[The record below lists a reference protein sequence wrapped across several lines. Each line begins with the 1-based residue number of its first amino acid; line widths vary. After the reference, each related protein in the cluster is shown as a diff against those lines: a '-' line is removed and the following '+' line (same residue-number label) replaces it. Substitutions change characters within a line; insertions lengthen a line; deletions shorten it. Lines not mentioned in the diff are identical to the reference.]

1 VYGREGRRAC
11 LPLSRRRIREGARL
25 PKVAA
30 AGERAGLEART
41 QHIGLSQKAA
51 RGGDRGSVNKEISHG
66 GRRFDWMAMAPYVR
80 AILPHLG
87 PGFPTTLPPF
97 FGAQL

>member
-51 RGGDRGSVNKEISHG
+51 RGGDRGSVNKEISTEKIRLDG
-66 GRRFDWMAMAPYVR
+66 PVR
-80 AILPHLG
+80 TSH
-87 PGFPTTLPPF
+87 FTT
-97 FGAQL
+97 FGARIPDYFAASF